1 MEYFEDYNFRP
12 TQRSAKM
19 GRFETGSDVNMLT
32 DINRQLNGNYEMIRK
47 FFGRVYLSN
56 KNERHIK

>member
-1 MEYFEDYNFRP
+1 
-12 TQRSAKM
+12 M